1 MLKKIIVLSFFVFLS
16 ACATRGVRD
25 NHSPDDKIVAGEV
38 HSFRVSDLS
47 TTPSVQDPELDKIP
61 EEVHP
66 LVDKWVSYFQGRGKV
81 HMERY
86 LSRSSR
92 YEALMKKVLRDNG
105 LPEDLFYIALIESGF
120 SSSAFSKA
128 AAVGYW
134 QFIRGTGKRYGLEI
148 NSLVDERRDPVLAT
162 QAAADYFK
170 GLYSIF
176 GSWYLAMASYN
187 TGENRVKRMVMKHQ
201 TRDFWELV
209 RKKALFSETLNYVPK
224 YIAARMIAKDPAK
237 YGFGD
242 IDYMPAIE
250 FDLIT
255 VDQPVN
261 LRLMAEKM
269 NYNYEDLKAFNPKF
283 KGEIAPLKE
292 GLLVLRVPPQLKDQ
306 ALIAAQESAVEKVE
320 YVADAGD
327 LETYRIRGGDNLS
340 SIAKRYRTTVAYL
353 RDVND
358 LPRSRKLRVG
368 MRLLVPDRTPLVS
381 RKDRGSYYARIES
394 ANKEKKSQARSKASP
409 PSGASSLNSSG
420 QVYHIVQSGDSL
432 YTIAQRYNT
441 SVNNLR
447 KMNNLRSGRL
457 IRVGTRLAVP
467 KQQNDSSV
475 NSNSKSSRSPANN
488 RKSASKSKKVE
499 KKVHVVR
506 RGETL
511 LEIALKYDVTLD
523 NLRKHNRIK
532 DPSSVAAGE
541 RIRIPIQ
548 E

>member
-1 MLKKIIVLSFFVFLS
+1 MLRKIIALSLLAFLS
-16 ACATRGVRD
+16 ACATRGVKE
-25 NHSPDDKIVAGEV
+25 NNAADDKIVAGEV
-38 HSFRVSDLS
+38 NSFRVSDLAS
-47 TTPSVQDPELDKIP
+47 GPSVQDPELDKIP
-61 EEVHP
+61 EEAHP
-66 LVDKWVSYFQGRGKV
+66 LVDKWISYFQGRGKG

-148 NSLVDERRDPVLAT
+148 NPLVDERRDPVLAT

-209 RKKALFSETLNYVPK
+209 RKKALHKETVNYVPK

-242 IDYMPAIE
+242 IDYLPSIE

-255 VDQPVN
+255 VEQPVN

-269 NYNYEDLKAFNPKF
+269 NYNYEDLKAYNPKF
-283 KGEIAPLKE
+283 KGEVAPLKD
-292 GLLVLRVPPQLKDQ
+292 GLLVLRVPPQLTAQ
-306 ALIAAQESAVEKVE
+306 ALVAAQESAVEKVE
-320 YVADAGD
+320 YVADSGD
-327 LETYRIRGGDNLS
+327 LETYRVRPGDNLS
-340 SIAKRYRTTVAYL
+340 TIAKRYRTTVAYL

-368 MRLLVPDRTPLVS
+368 MRLLVPDRTPLIS
-381 RKDRGSYYARIES
+381 RKDRGQYYAKIES
-394 ANKEKKSQARSKASP
+394 KNKAKKAEARPKNSGNSKAADTS
-409 PSGASSLNSSG
+409 ASG

-432 YTIAQRYNT
+432 YTIAQRYKT
-441 SVNNLR
+441 SVQTLR
-447 KMNNLRSGRL
+447 RMNNLRSGRL

-467 KQQNDSSV
+467 KQQDDSSV
-475 NSNSKSSRSPANN
+475 NSNSKSSRSPAS
-488 RKSASKSKKVE
+488 RRSASKAQKVN

-511 LEIALKYDVTLD
+511 LQIALRYDVTLD
-523 NLRKHNRIK
+523 ELRKHNRIK
-532 DPSSVAAGE
+532 NPSNVAAGE
-541 RIRIPIQ
+541 KIRIPVN

>member
-1 MLKKIIVLSFFVFLS
+1 MFLILS
-16 ACATRGVRD
+16 ACATRGVKD
-25 NHSPDDKIVAGEV
+25 GHSPEDKAVAGEV
-38 HSFRVSDLS
+38 NSFRVSDLS

-148 NSLVDERRDPVLAT
+148 NPLVDERRDPVLAT

-242 IDYMPAIE
+242 IDYLPPIE

-306 ALIAAQESAVEKVE
+306 ALLAAQESVVEKVE

-327 LETYRIRGGDNLS
+327 LETYRIRAGDNLS

-368 MRLLVPDRTPLVS
+368 MRLLVPDRTPLVT
-381 RKDRGSYYARIES
+381 RKDRGQYYARIES
-394 ANKEKKSQARSKASP
+394 TNKERKSQARSNNNRQTVLDSSN
-409 PSGASSLNSSG
+409 SGG
-420 QVYHIVQSGDSL
+420 QIYHIVQSGDSL

-441 SVNNLR
+441 SVNTLR
-447 KMNNLRSGRL
+447 KMNNLKSGRL

-467 KQQNDSSV
+467 KQQHDSSV
-475 NSNSKSSRSPANN
+475 NSNSKSSRRTPAGKKTAA
-488 RKSASKSKKVE
+488 RSKKGE
-499 KKVHVVR
+499 KKTHVVR

-523 NLRKHNRIK
+523 ILRKHNRIK
-532 DPSSVAAGE
+532 NPSHLAAGE
-541 RIRIPIQ
+541 TLLIPVHQ
-548 E
+548 